1 MASPWGGTVHGCSCF
16 AMVAVVWYQHE
27 MIVSVLYLAN
37 AHVDLFHIGIFK
49 SLLLSNYLIYLH
61 QDGEPT
67 AETQN
72 KQITKS
78 PWGSNHAVVWFAPSQ
93 KSCVDWFPTM
103 LKWFGGIGA
112 IYLDKMGRNLERN
125 QTLSQSQGR
134 YSYAVCLFLR
144 LVSVDHISGSPI
156 SLPPI
161 ARNGVKLAL
170 RRGQYWVL
178 GPRFGSEDMILK
190 RLLDRTVR
198 EAKSTACKGRKGQS
212 QNISRL

>member
-1 MASPWGGTVHGCSCF
+1 
-16 AMVAVVWYQHE
+16 
-27 MIVSVLYLAN
+27 
-37 AHVDLFHIGIFK
+37 
-49 SLLLSNYLIYLH
+49 
-61 QDGEPT
+61 
-67 AETQN
+67 
-72 KQITKS
+72 
-78 PWGSNHAVVWFAPSQ
+78 
-93 KSCVDWFPTM
+93 
-103 LKWFGGIGA
+103 
-112 IYLDKMGRNLERN
+112 MGRNLEPN

-156 SLPPI
+156 NLPPM